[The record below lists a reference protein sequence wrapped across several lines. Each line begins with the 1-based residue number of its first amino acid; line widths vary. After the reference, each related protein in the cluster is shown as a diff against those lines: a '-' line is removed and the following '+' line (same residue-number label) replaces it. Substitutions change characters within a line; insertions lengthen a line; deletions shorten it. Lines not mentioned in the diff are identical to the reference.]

1 MYATVKELRECALM
15 NITTDDTLCWY
26 AMSAPYNREKKA
38 AQLLNEQ
45 GLEFFIPMRRYDKI
59 VKASRR
65 IKEVPVVRNLLFV
78 HGTKKDLLKIKTDY
92 CANDFLQFKMRT
104 MRNGTKQHIIIPDKQ
119 MSDFITIYNSK
130 THDNLIYLEPD
141 DIRQLREN
149 ALVRI
154 IDGPYKDCVGYYQR
168 VKGTRDKRFVV
179 RLDFFMACATSL
191 TECSIIKVEEE

>member
-1 MYATVKELRECALM
+1 MAKQVTVTKRDGRV
-15 NITTDDTLCWY
+15 TVDTD
-26 AMSAPYNREKKA
+26 
-38 AQLLNEQ
+38 LN
-45 GLEFFIPMRRYDKI
+45 Y
-59 VKASRR
+59 
-65 IKEVPVVRNLLFV
+65 LFS
-78 HGTKKDLLKIKTDY
+78 
-92 CANDFLQFKMRT
+92 T
-104 MRNGTKQHIIIPDKQ
+104 MRNGTYHLIIKRASEARTIAQNDLMWMWMQCIEHETGTPKQDVYSYYCKKFLMKTIRIGERLEKVYDTTSKLNTKQ

-130 THDNLIYLEPD
+130 THNNLIYLEPD